1 MSRLRLLLT
10 FGARPEAIKMAP
22 VVQSCLRRPEEIE
35 PIVCATGQ
43 HREMLA
49 QVTDYFDIRPDVDL
63 AVMQPGQSLAGL
75 TARLLTGLDETIVR
89 YAPDCVVAQ
98 GDTTTVLAA
107 ALAAFY
113 RRTPFVHVEAGL
125 RTGDL
130 QSPWPEE
137 LNRRAASLATSL
149 HCAPTRRAADHLLA
163 EGVLAER
170 IRVTGNTVIDAL
182 LWTIDH
188 ERAGGDHWRRKHAAL
203 GERRMVLVTGHRR
216 ESFGAGFEEICRG
229 IAALADRFADI
240 EFLYPVHLNPN
251 VREPVERLLAGRPNV
266 RLIEPVAYP
275 EFVWLMDRS
284 SLILTDSGGV
294 QEEAPSLGKP
304 VLVMR
309 DTTERPEAVEA
320 GVAELVGASAE
331 RIARRGGEL
340 LSNPGDSAARQV
352 TMNPYGDG
360 RAAERIVDFVLD
372 HFGRRATTAAAVE
385 AK

>member
-1 MSRLRLLLT
+1 
-10 FGARPEAIKMAP
+10 MAP

-284 SLILTDSGGV
+284 CLILTDSGGV